1 MKKGST
7 KDKSFSRKQ
16 EAPNFKNG
24 CSSLITGTTSC
35 DVGGDNISTGIKVL
49 CILCIVLATVSTSY
63 AQENT
68 TKTLEFQDKSAPLK
82 ERNITETP
90 TMGTNPRNNT
100 TSYPAA
106 YNDAKT
112 AKSSEIEDAAVY
124 VNKFVKE
131 NGRLPKYV
139 NISNSKVTM
148 PEYLYLVTAS
158 LTGGDTTIRN
168 VEPPKKSTGSTL
180 SGSIKLNDYL
190 ELAGRVY
197 NFIKTNDRAPSYA
210 RHQNLKIRFESL
222 VWLFTKAIDFKVTNQ
237 RLPNYVNLYKLN
249 SISTYTISNDNSGNT
264 PGSVANDNS
273 IKINDILNAAV
284 SLKSFM
290 EKNQRLP
297 TNVQVANQKINP
309 NQFLYLMVKSITQI
323 SNGKSTT
330 IRLINVNDASN
341 PTGTATGELKV
352 EEYLQVAGKVT
363 DFIEKNGRSPNYA
376 TTSIGK
382 ISYPNLVYAMSR
394 ICAFYSENKRL
405 PQMVTIKSVSKQ
417 QDTNNELSEYLAAT
431 ANCQVNDP
439 SIKSLAS
446 KLTSGLSSNWDKA
459 KAVFNWV
466 RDNIKYSFYYNTK
479 YGAVGTLESRTANCC
494 DHAHLVVAL
503 ARAAGLPARYKHGIC
518 TFSSGTYGHVWSQ
531 IYIGG
536 TWYDADATSIR
547 NSLGVIKNWDTTTG
561 TIIGTYASLPF

>member
-1 MKKGST
+1 
-7 KDKSFSRKQ
+7 
-16 EAPNFKNG
+16 
-24 CSSLITGTTSC
+24 
-35 DVGGDNISTGIKVL
+35 VGGDNISTGIKVL

-68 TKTLEFQDKSAPLK
+68 TKSLELQDKSAPLNEK
-82 ERNITETP
+82 NITETP
-90 TMGTNPRNNT
+90 TMGKNPSNNRTNH
-100 TSYPAA
+100 PAA

-112 AKSSEIEDAAVY
+112 AKPSEIEDAAVY

-139 NISNSKVTM
+139 NISDSKVNM

-158 LTGGDTTIRN
+158 LTGGDTIIRN

-197 NFIKTNDRAPSYA
+197 NFIKSNNRAPSYA

-237 RLPNYVNLYKLN
+237 RLPRYVNLYKLD
-249 SISTYTISNDNSGNT
+249 SISTYTISSDNPGNT

-273 IKINDILNAAV
+273 IKIDDILNAAV
-284 SLKSFM
+284 SLKNFM
-290 EKNQRLP
+290 EENQRLP

-323 SNGKSTT
+323 SNGNSAP

-341 PTGTATGELKV
+341 PTGTATGELKIT
-352 EEYLQVAGKVT
+352 EYLQIAERIA

-376 TTSIGK
+376 TTSIGE
-382 ISYPNLVYAMSR
+382 ISYSDLVYAMSR
-394 ICAFYSENKRL
+394 INAFYSENKRL
-405 PQMVTIKSVSKQ
+405 PQIVKIKSASKQ
-417 QDTNNELSEYLAAT
+417 NQDPNNELSEYLTAT

-439 SIKSLAS
+439 SIQSLAS
-446 KLTSGLSSNWDKA
+446 KLTSGLSSDWDKA
-459 KAVFNWV
+459 KAIFNWV
-466 RDNIKYSFYYNTK
+466 RDNINYSFYYNTK
-479 YGAVGTLESRTANCC
+479 YGAVGTLKSRTANCC

-503 ARAAGLPARYKHGIC
+503 ARATGLPARYKHGIC